1 MPADMLSPILAVLLA
16 DRLHYAS
23 LESEVMSRGNA
34 GIRSYRIQ
42 RALAD
47 DDLPPERK
55 P

>member
-1 MPADMLSPILAVLLA
+1 MLSPILAALLA

-23 LESEVMSRGNA
+23 LEGEAMSRGNA
-34 GIRSYRIQ
+34 GVRMYRIQ

-55 P
+55 L